1 MYANTDVCNHP
12 CSAVSRIFK
21 AKNLLHILTKSSR
34 LLWPPTSSQR
44 QLGGQLF
51 SSQVVMFK
59 NFDEKAA
66 VMTIIIF
73 CTCCYNCSQCTN
85 HGCKLLQTT
94 FQMCLILWTHGHS
107 NTVVVFDSNDL
118 SWLSLEVP
126 LWFIGR
132 VSYYYYKRKHRETNI
147 SWDIQFQHASKL
159 LFPRKICREKAQ
171 Y

>member
-1 MYANTDVCNHP
+1 MKMFRLRSYSDSSSLSSKCMPTRMFITIL
-12 CSAVSRIFK
+12 CSAVSRILK
-21 AKNLLHILTKSSR
+21 TRNLLQILTKSSR
-34 LLWPPTSSQR
+34 LLWPPISSQR

-51 SSQVVMFK
+51 SSFFGERAE
-59 NFDEKAA
+59 NFSEKA
-66 VMTIIIF
+66 VMTMVVF

-85 HGCKLLQTT
+85 HGCKLLRTT

-118 SWLSLEVP
+118 SWLSLEVL

-132 VSYYYYKRKHRETNI
+132 VSYYYY
-147 SWDIQFQHASKL
+147 
-159 LFPRKICREKAQ
+159 